1 MSIVF
6 QERDDAK
13 AGKKD
18 SIKAKQNLNPEDINQ
33 GTINLKK
40 NSLKP
45 TRIESN
51 SSVVMGYQNVWF
63 IFFILIESR

>member
-13 AGKKD
+13 AAKKD

-33 GTINLKK
+33 GTINLNK

-63 IFFILIESR
+63 IFFI